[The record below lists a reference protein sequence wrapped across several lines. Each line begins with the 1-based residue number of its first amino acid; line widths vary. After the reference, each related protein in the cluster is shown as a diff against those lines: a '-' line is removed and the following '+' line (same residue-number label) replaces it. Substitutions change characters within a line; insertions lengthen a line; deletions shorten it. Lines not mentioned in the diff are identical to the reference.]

1 MLKLL
6 QFILYIHIMKIV
18 IIGAGNVANVLG
30 RKIKA
35 AGHTILQVISRNID
49 HAYTL
54 ADLLGA
60 GSNNYFS
67 TVRQDADIYI
77 MAISDDAMPEIAAHL
92 LIDEGIVVHTAG
104 AVSKNVLQK
113 SARNFGVLY
122 PLQSLS
128 AQKAEI
134 PEIPFLIDGN
144 TEETILRIKKF
155 ALTLSDRVQYADDE
169 IRQKIHVGAVIA
181 NNFTNY
187 LYTLANE
194 FCKKENIDFTLLL
207 PLLTETV
214 QGLQYSNPSSL
225 QTGPAK
231 RGDTTTI
238 QKHLSILENY
248 PILHQLYRQ
257 FSDLIIDYYG
267 KYNKPV

>member
-1 MLKLL
+1 
-6 QFILYIHIMKIV
+6 MKIV
-18 IIGAGNVANVLG
+18 IIGTGNVANVLG

-49 HAYTL
+49 HAYAL

-67 TVRQDADIYI
+67 AVRQDADIYI
-77 MAISDDAMPEIAAHL
+77 IAISDDAIPEVAAHL

-104 AVSKNVLQK
+104 AVSKNVLHK
-113 SARNFGVLY
+113 AARSYGILY

-134 PEIPFLIDGN
+134 PEIPLLIDGN
-144 TEETILRIKKF
+144 TQETILQIEKF

-169 IRQKIHVGAVIA
+169 MRQKIHVGAVIS

-187 LYTLANE
+187 LYTLTNE

-207 PLLTETV
+207 PLITETV
-214 QGLQYSNPSSL
+214 QRLQYNDLPLL

-231 RGDTTTI
+231 RGDMNTV

-248 PILHQLYRQ
+248 PVLHQIYQ
-257 FSDLIIDYYG
+257 EFSQLIIDYYR
-267 KYNKPV
+267 KYKKESIV